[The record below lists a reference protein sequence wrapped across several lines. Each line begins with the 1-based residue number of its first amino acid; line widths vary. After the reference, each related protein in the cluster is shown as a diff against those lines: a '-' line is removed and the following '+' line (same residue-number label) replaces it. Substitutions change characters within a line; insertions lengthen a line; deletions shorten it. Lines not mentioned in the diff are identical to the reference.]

1 MKVRDLLKQLSHQ
14 DPDDEVVMKHLYT
27 SPEIIMKKIRVY
39 PYRGRVIVDGYEQE
53 NSREDNGKY

>member
-14 DPDDEVVMKHLYT
+14 DPDDEVV
-27 SPEIIMKKIRVY
+27 MKKIRVY